1 MTYLPEG
8 YWLHSGSEKDRAL
21 LLKYLSLSYQD
32 SFPQQQ
38 DLSHLARTV
47 EQYLTSDTPI
57 WWVEYCNSSP
67 GFNPVACLWLG
78 NAIDQVTGDRYSHIF
93 LLYVLP
99 EHRRRGIAK
108 VLMQQAQDW
117 AKLRGDSQ
125 IGLQVFPQNQAA
137 INLYLG
143 LGYQIHYLSLMKPL

>member
-1 MTYLPEG
+1 MTDLPEG
-8 YWLHSGSEKDRAL
+8 YQLHSGSAKDRAL

-38 DLSHLARTV
+38 DFSHLAQTV
-47 EQYLTSDTPI
+47 EQYLTSDTPL
-57 WWVEYCNSSP
+57 WWVEYCHSSSDFNS
-67 GFNPVACLWLG
+67 VACLWLG

-99 EHRRRGIAK
+99 EHRRRGIGK
-108 VLMQQAQDW
+108 VLMQQAQTW
-117 AKLRGDSQ
+117 AKSRGDHQ
-125 IGLQVFPQNQAA
+125 IGLQVFPHNQKA

-143 LGYQIHYLSLMKPL
+143 LDYQIHSLSLLKRL